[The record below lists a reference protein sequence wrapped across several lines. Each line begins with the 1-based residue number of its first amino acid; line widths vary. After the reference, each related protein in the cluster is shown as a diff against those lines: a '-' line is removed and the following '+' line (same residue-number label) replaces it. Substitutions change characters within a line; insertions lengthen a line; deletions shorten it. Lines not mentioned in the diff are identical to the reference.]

1 MGWLKYKNQAN
12 YKGGITVFRKW
23 ILVVIIVI
31 FAVCTVGCRTLPSKE
46 ENSRLVVEKIRF
58 EGMDRLNSDEEILE
72 MLDDFKSQNAEH
84 GYMRFSCFYRESIDM
99 EVFETIQYVQIVE
112 DQENNAVLLVV
123 HVNNVNAD
131 MLKKLSNNDQITEI
145 LIHGPIRYVT

>member
-1 MGWLKYKNQAN
+1 
-12 YKGGITVFRKW
+12 
-23 ILVVIIVI
+23 
-31 FAVCTVGCRTLPSKE
+31 
-46 ENSRLVVEKIRF
+46 
-58 EGMDRLNSDEEILE
+58 
-72 MLDDFKSQNAEH
+72 
-84 GYMRFSCFYRESIDM
+84 M

>member
-1 MGWLKYKNQAN
+1 MR
-12 YKGGITVFRKW
+12 RKW
-23 ILVVIIVI
+23 IIVVIIVML
-31 FAVCTVGCRTLPSKE
+31 AVYTAGCRDLPSKE
-46 ENSRLVVEKIRF
+46 ENSQLVVEKIRF

-99 EVFETIQYVQIVE
+99 EVFETIQYDQIVE
-112 DQENNAVLLVV
+112 DQENNAVLLIV

-131 MLKKLSNNDQITEI
+131 LLQKLSNHDQITEI
-145 LIHGPIRYVT
+145 LIYGPIRYVT

>member
-1 MGWLKYKNQAN
+1 M
-12 YKGGITVFRKW
+12 
-23 ILVVIIVI
+23 
-31 FAVCTVGCRTLPSKE
+31 PSKE

-58 EGMDRLNSDEEILE
+58 EGMDRLNSDKEIVE
-72 MLDDFKSQNAEH
+72 MLDDFKDQNAEH

-99 EVFETIQYVQIVE
+99 EVFETIQYDQIVE